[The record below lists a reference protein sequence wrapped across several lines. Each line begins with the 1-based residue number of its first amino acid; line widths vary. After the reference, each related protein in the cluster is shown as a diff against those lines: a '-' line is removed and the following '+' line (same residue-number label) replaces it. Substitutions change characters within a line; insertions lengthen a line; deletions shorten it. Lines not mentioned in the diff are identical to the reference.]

1 MTDQT
6 PETTTPKNDTKI
18 TRVFKIGSV
27 RIVEDE
33 SMRGKDVKTIQK
45 LLAPLY
51 PQVEN
56 ATVRE
61 RTEGDTQVIDFIQQ
75 AGRKG

>member
-6 PETTTPKNDTKI
+6 QNTSP

-27 RIVEDE
+27 RIVEDP
-33 SMRGKDVKTIQK
+33 SMVGKTPKEIQK

-61 RTEGDTQVIDFIQQ
+61 RTEGDIHITEFIQQ
-75 AGRKG
+75 PGRKG

>member
-1 MTDQT
+1 MTDQNQ
-6 PETTTPKNDTKI
+6 ETTL

-33 SMRGKDVKTIQK
+33 SMQGRSAKDVQK
-45 LLAPLY
+45 MLAPLY

-56 ATVRE
+56 ATIRE
-61 RTEGDTQVIDFIQQ
+61 HTDEASGVVEISYLPA

>member
-6 PETTTPKNDTKI
+6 QNTNPS
-18 TRVFKIGSV
+18 RVFKIGSV
-27 RIVEDE
+27 RIVEDS
-33 SMRGKDVKTIQK
+33 SMVGKTPKEIQK

-56 ATVRE
+56 ATIRE
-61 RTEGDTQVIDFIQQ
+61 HTDEATGVTEISYL
-75 AGRKG
+75 AKPGRKG

>member
-6 PETTTPKNDTKI
+6 PETTQNNSDVTV

-27 RIVEDE
+27 RIVEDD

>member
-1 MTDQT
+1 MTDQMQ
-6 PETTTPKNDTKI
+6 ETTP

-33 SMRGKDVKTIQK
+33 SMQGKSSKEIQK
-45 LLAPLY
+45 MLAPLY
-51 PQVEN
+51 PQIEN
-56 ATVRE
+56 ATIRE
-61 RTEGDTQVIDFIQQ
+61 HTDEASGVVEVSYLPA

>member
-1 MTDQT
+1 MTENTQQQ
-6 PETTTPKNDTKI
+6 

-33 SMRGKDVKTIQK
+33 SMAGKPSNEVQR

-51 PQVEN
+51 PQIEN

-61 RTEGDTQVIDFIQQ
+61 RTEGDTTYVEFIPR

>member
-1 MTDQT
+1 MTDNPQAA
-6 PETTTPKNDTKI
+6 

-27 RIVEDE
+27 RIVEDD
-33 SMRGKDVKTIQK
+33 SMRGRSAAEVQK

-51 PQVEN
+51 PQIEN
-56 ATVRE
+56 ATLRE
-61 RTEGDTQVIDFIQQ
+61 HTDEESGVTVLEWLPK

>member
-1 MTDQT
+1 MTDQMQ
-6 PETTTPKNDTKI
+6 ETTP

-33 SMRGKDVKTIQK
+33 TMQGKDAKTIQK

-51 PQVEN
+51 PQIEN
-56 ATVRE
+56 ATIRE
-61 RTEGDTQVIDFIQQ
+61 RTEDDTTIVEYIAR

>member
-1 MTDQT
+1 MTDNTQ
-6 PETTTPKNDTKI
+6 PTT

-33 SMRGKDVKTIQK
+33 SMRGKDARTVQK

-51 PQVEN
+51 PQIEN
-56 ATVRE
+56 ATIRE
-61 RTEGDTQVIDFIQQ
+61 RTDEASGMIEIIYFSPP
-75 AGRKG
+75 GRKG

>member
-6 PETTTPKNDTKI
+6 HETTL

-33 SMRGKDVKTIQK
+33 SMQGKSSQEIQK
-45 LLAPLY
+45 MLAPLY
-51 PQVEN
+51 PQIEN
-56 ATVRE
+56 ATIRE
-61 RTEGDTQVIDFIQQ
+61 RTEGDTTFVEYIAR

>member
-6 PETTTPKNDTKI
+6 QEPNL

-33 SMRGKDVKTIQK
+33 SMQGKSTKEIQK
-45 LLAPLY
+45 MLAPLY
-51 PQVEN
+51 PQIEN
-56 ATVRE
+56 ATIRE
-61 RTEGDTQVIDFIQQ
+61 RTDEATGVTEVSYLPA

>member
-1 MTDQT
+1 MTDQIQ
-6 PETTTPKNDTKI
+6 ETTP

-33 SMRGKDVKTIQK
+33 SMQGKSLKEIQK
-45 LLAPLY
+45 MLAPLY
-51 PQVEN
+51 PQIEN

-61 RTEGDTQVIDFIQQ
+61 RTDEESGVVLIEYINPP
-75 AGRKG
+75 GRKG

>member
-6 PETTTPKNDTKI
+6 QNTNPS
-18 TRVFKIGSV
+18 RVFKIGSV

-33 SMRGKDVKTIQK
+33 TMRGKDTKTVQK

-61 RTEGDTQVIDFIQQ
+61 RTEGDIHITEFIQKP
-75 AGRKG
+75 GRKG

>member
-6 PETTTPKNDTKI
+6 PS
-18 TRVFKIGSV
+18 RVFKIGSV
-27 RIVEDE
+27 RIVEDA
-33 SMRGKDVKTIQK
+33 SLAGKTPQEVQK

-51 PQVEN
+51 PQIEN

-61 RTEGDTQVIDFIQQ
+61 TPDAEGGLTLVEFIPRP
-75 AGRKG
+75 GRKG